1 MGKQAQLAILTLDF
15 KPDFGGVQ
23 EYLYQISQR
32 LASNCEVT
40 VITPRKGKLPS
51 NTRFQRITVP
61 STSPQHFWQ
70 VLRKIQPTH
79 VLVGHAHPRLMI
91 AARLYGRY
99 ATITYGNDYLA
110 AQKRWHRI
118 LFNTLLARS
127 SPLLTISQANAQRLT
142 KIGLP
147 HPVIAPPGTDPDQ
160 FFPANVTNPQLPP
173 TLLTVGRLV
182 PRKGIDTVL
191 QALPSLLRTFPHLQ
205 YQIGGDGPDR
215 GRLEQL
221 VANLNLEKIV
231 SFLGKIVPESLPD
244 IYRQAQIFVMPTRE
258 EAGGR
263 SIEGFG
269 IVYLEASATGLPVIA
284 SRSGGAVEA
293 VQDGKTGILVPPDNP
308 TAVAQ
313 AVTKLLQDN
322 VLRLKMGQTGRK
334 WIETT
339 MNWDRTAQQ
348 IALALNIYEP

>member
-1 MGKQAQLAILTLDF
+1 MSKQVQLAILTLDF

-32 LASNCEVT
+32 LASYCEVT
-40 VITPRKGKLPS
+40 VITLRKGNLPPT
-51 NTRFQRITVP
+51 TRFQRITVP
-61 STSPQHFWQ
+61 SASPQHFWQ
-70 VLRKIQPTH
+70 ALRKTQPTH
-79 VLVGHAHPRLMI
+79 VLVGHAHPRLI
-91 AARLYGRY
+91 LAARFYGRY

-118 LFNTLLARS
+118 LFNALLAHS
-127 SPLLTISQANAQRLT
+127 TPLLTISQANAQRLT

-147 HPVIAPPGTDPDQ
+147 VPAIIPPGTDPAQ
-160 FFPANVTNPQLPP
+160 FFPANVPNPQK
-173 TLLTVGRLV
+173 TANLLTLGRLV

-191 QALPSLLRTFPHLQ
+191 QALPSLLRPFPHIR

-215 GRLEQL
+215 VRLEQL
-221 VANLNLEKIV
+221 VATLKLEKVV
-231 SFLGKIVPESLPD
+231 SFLGKIPPELLPD
-244 IYRQAQIFVMPTRE
+244 VYRQAHIFVMPTRE

-269 IVYLEASATGLPVIA
+269 IVYLEASASGLPVIA
-284 SRSGGAVEA
+284 TNSGGVAEA
-293 VQDGKTGILVPPDNP
+293 VQEGKTGILVPPDNP

-313 AVTKLLQDN
+313 AITTLLQDN
-322 VLRLKMGQTGRK
+322 ALRLKMGQAGRK

-339 MNWDRTAQQ
+339 MNWERTAKQ
-348 IALALNIYEP
+348 IALALDIYEP